1 MLFVLGSILA
11 GVLLYDATRSG
22 REASAD
28 DMEMRSEA
36 NANPPR
42 PTKATVEAGA
52 KEDDALTVVYHIK
65 SGEGEVSL
73 PPCKLVA
80 VGLGPSTNP
89 NKATLQIMV
98 NKSVKTKFKP
108 ITNIE
113 SEAKR
118 MKLTPTQYQTNIVLK
133 TKKKGKVPI
142 TAYYST

>member
-1 MLFVLGSILA
+1 MC
-11 GVLLYDATRSG
+11 YYTTRSE
-22 REASAD
+22 RKAST
-28 DMEMRSEA
+28 ETRSEA
-36 NANPPR
+36 NANPLR
-42 PTKATVEAGA
+42 PTKATAEAGA

-80 VGLGPSTNP
+80 VELGPSADP

-113 SEAKR
+113 SEAKP
-118 MKLTPTQYQTNIVLK
+118 MKLTPTQYQTNIVIK